1 MGEILLRG
9 VKKIMYVL
17 SLCDGIGGGRIALHR
32 ANIKV
37 DRYFASEID
46 KNAIK
51 CADDNWNDIIHI
63 GDIRNVSYKD
73 GILYTE
79 VGNYEL
85 SHVDLLMSGTPCQ
98 SFSLSNMYNNTGLE
112 GKSGLFLE
120 ALRILKEV
128 KPKRFFFENVRMSK
142 KNKQILDDYL
152 GVCGIEI
159 NSNLVSFQNRPRI
172 YWTNIPYEMPSDKHI
187 SFQEYKE
194 LDRHVLKYKLPKS
207 KYYLK
212 MWHNGS
218 GNNSIMGGCY
228 NVTNLDKVQT
238 ITTEQRRCPNAGLIE
253 CEDFCRILSQN
264 ELEYAQT
271 LPHGYT
277 RNFSY
282 NRAQKLIGNG
292 WTIDVI
298 AHIFS
303 YIKND

>member
-1 MGEILLRG
+1 MGEILLKG
-9 VKKIMYVL
+9 VKKFMYVL

-32 ANIKV
+32 AGIKV
-37 DRYFASEID
+37 DKYYASEID

-73 GILYTE
+73 GILHTE
-79 VGNYEL
+79 AGNYEL
-85 SHVDLLMSGTPCQ
+85 PHVDLLMSGTPCQ
-98 SFSLSNMYNNTGLE
+98 SFSLANVYNNTGLE

-120 ALRILKEV
+120 ALRILNEV
-128 KPKRFFFENVRMSK
+128 NPKWFFFENVRMSK
-142 KNKQILDDYL
+142 KNKQSLDDYL
-152 GVCGIEI
+152 GVSGIEI

-172 YWTNIPYEMPSDKHI
+172 YWTNIPYEMPVDKHI
-187 SFQEYKE
+187 SFQDYKE
-194 LDRHVLKYKLPKS
+194 IQNLSEYKLPLKS
-207 KYYLK
+207 SYIK
-212 MWHNGS
+212 MWNNGD
-218 GNNSIMGGCY
+218 GRGANACFACP
-228 NVTNLDKVQT
+228 NVTYADKINTVSTKQK
-238 ITTEQRRCPNAGLIE
+238 RSPNAGLIE
-253 CEDFCRILSQN
+253 YEDFCRTLTQN

-282 NRAQKLIGNG
+282 IQAQKLIGNG

-303 YIKND
+303 YIRK